1 MTGSEVPSM
10 LWGTQMNMRINQIR
24 CLNRLS
30 VAMMVLLLLLSFSAH
45 AEESDNTTSW
55 EYDAT
60 VYLWGANI
68 TTETPAGTSV
78 IPFYKLL
85 NNLEMAF
92 MGTFEARKDNWA
104 FGADA
109 IYMDLERDGGRSI
122 AGPEGGIISTS
133 NEVALTAWV
142 VTPTAR
148 YTLHQ
153 SEKGSFEIVGG
164 FRYLNLDASAR
175 VYTQNVDLLN
185 RSTSESN
192 WDAVIGAR
200 ARINLNK
207 KWYIPLYADI
217 GTGDSDSTWQ
227 AMAGI
232 AYRFESMDLT
242 VAYRYLDYDFEDDL
256 LLDGM
261 TMKGPVA
268 GLTFHF

>member
-1 MTGSEVPSM
+1 MNRISNMVINEVRWIKS
-10 LWGTQMNMRINQIR
+10 
-24 CLNRLS
+24 LS
-30 VAMMVLLLLLSFSAH
+30 FATIVLLVILSFPAQ
-45 AEESDNTTSW
+45 AEESDKTSDW
-55 EYDAT
+55 EYNAT

-85 NNLEMAF
+85 DNLEMAF
-92 MGTFEARKDNWA
+92 MGTFEARRDDWA

-109 IYMDLERDGGRSI
+109 IYMNVQRDGGRSI
-122 AGPEGGIISTS
+122 AGPDGGTISTS
-133 NEVALTAWV
+133 NTVALKSWV

-148 YTLHQ
+148 YTLHE
-153 SEKGSFEIVGG
+153 SEKGSFDLVGG
-164 FRYLNLDASAR
+164 FRYLDLNVSAK
-175 VYTQNVDLLN
+175 VFTENVDLLN
-185 RSTSESN
+185 RSTSGSN
-192 WDAVIGAR
+192 WDAIIGAR

-242 VAYRYLDYDFEDDL
+242 VAYRHLDYDFKNHPIL
-256 LLDGM
+256 KGM
-261 TMKGPVA
+261 TMKGPIA